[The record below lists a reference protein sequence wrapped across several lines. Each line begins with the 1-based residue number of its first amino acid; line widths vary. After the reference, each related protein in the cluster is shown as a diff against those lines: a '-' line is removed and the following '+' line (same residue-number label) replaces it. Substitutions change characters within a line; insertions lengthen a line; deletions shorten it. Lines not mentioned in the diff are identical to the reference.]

1 MITYIMISLVNMI
14 VRLIVENH
22 KMEEQEAINAF
33 YNSKIAEK
41 LADKNLKLYLL
52 SPYIIYEIWDTEFKN
67 GDMKKSPYY
76 LIY

>member
-1 MITYIMISLVNMI
+1 MI